1 MQTLA
6 KEIMS
11 RELLTANRRSTVEEI
26 VKLFIHHRITG
37 VPVVDARGRMIGI
50 CSEYDLIRQVSAAG
64 KPGFLPFRKTIE
76 FSRKIESVEED
87 TPLSLIVRKF
97 VSKKYRRLPVLDKK
111 GKLVGIITRR
121 DLMRVFFYQAKL
133 G

>member
-1 MQTLA
+1 MPTLA

-11 RELLTANRRSTVEEI
+11 RDLLTARKGSTVEEI

-37 VPVVDARGRMIGI
+37 VPVLDARGKMIGV
-50 CSEYDLIRQVSAAG
+50 CSEYDLICQVAES
-64 KPGFLPFRKTIE
+64 KKKDFQPFQKAIR
-76 FSRKIESVEED
+76 FSRKVEAIDED
-87 TPLSLIVRKF
+87 APLSQIVRSF
-97 VSKKYRRLPVLDKK
+97 VDKKYRRLPVVDKK